1 MENRV
6 IIEKEREREKSTAD
20 RGTWRNS
27 VTLKGKR
34 KKGERESEIEREGEK
49 EREERKREIIDVFT
63 WLPSTDKR
71 TILPDDSVFFPVVS
85 Y

>member
-1 MENRV
+1 MTLKGERKKKR
-6 IIEKEREREKSTAD
+6 EKERER
-20 RGTWRNS
+20 
-27 VTLKGKR
+27 KR
-34 KKGERESEIEREGEK
+34 

>member
-1 MENRV
+1 MAKFSDTKGKKEK
-6 IIEKEREREKSTAD
+6 KERER
-20 RGTWRNS
+20 G
-27 VTLKGKR
+27 
-34 KKGERESEIEREGEK
+34 
-49 EREERKREIIDVFT
+49 ERKREIIDVFT

>member
-1 MENRV
+1 MAKFSDTKGKKEK
-6 IIEKEREREKSTAD
+6 KER
-20 RGTWRNS
+20 
-27 VTLKGKR
+27 
-34 KKGERESEIEREGEK
+34 